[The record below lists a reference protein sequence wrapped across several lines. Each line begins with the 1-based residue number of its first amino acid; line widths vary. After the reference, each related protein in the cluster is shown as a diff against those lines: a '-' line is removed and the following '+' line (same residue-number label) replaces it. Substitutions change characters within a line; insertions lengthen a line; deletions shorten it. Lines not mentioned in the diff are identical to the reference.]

1 MTVKSKAKD
10 FEDFF
15 NTLSQH
21 LLVTFDWWD
30 DGKSGSLTKVY
41 FTPHLLSEKALPILS
56 FAVFTDFSTKQMTH
70 TLRFI

>member
-1 MTVKSKAKD
+1 MTVKSKVKD

-30 DGKSGSLTKVY
+30 DGKNGYLTKVC
-41 FTPHLLSEKALPILS
+41 FTLHLLSKKTLPILS
-56 FAVFTDFSTKQMTH
+56 FAVFTDLYKTNDSHF
-70 TLRFI
+70 